1 MAGSACFHSTLPWS
15 FLPFRVWT
23 GLVLTRIES
32 KKATAQPQS
41 PAPLQPACQGRQA
54 QAGPFWLSGHRA
66 ALLESSPSGFNC
78 FYILIII
85 LFAKVWNE
93 DMKKSN
99 RFRTPQPFKTLP
111 WSLQSMGGFSL
122 SVCIWV
128 KLQAIKLG
136 KAVPSGSITTCLHQ
150 DLADTCSHQSYLRI
164 VHSPFSFCNLYTP
177 THELPSHESAC
188 MPDLYVPLAC
198 GVGIADPDALLL
210 PGLCAEFL
218 IKALSWLL
226 PP

>member
-54 QAGPFWLSGHRA
+54 QAGPFWLPGHRA

-99 RFRTPQPFKTLP
+99 IFRTPQPFKTLP
-111 WSLQSMGGFSL
+111 WSLQFMGEFFTFCL
-122 SVCIWV
+122 H
-128 KLQAIKLG
+128 LG
-136 KAVPSGSITTCLHQ
+136 KTPGHKAGKGSPLWFYHNLSPSGLGRHLFPSELSKNCP
-150 DLADTCSHQSYLRI
+150 QSFPLLQ
-164 VHSPFSFCNLYTP
+164 SLYPNTR
-177 THELPSHESAC
+177 T
-188 MPDLYVPLAC
+188 
-198 GVGIADPDALLL
+198 
-210 PGLCAEFL
+210 FL
-218 IKALSWLL
+218 S
-226 PP
+226 